1 MEQEQKIPV
10 NIEDEMKRSY
20 LDYAMSVI
28 IGRALPDVRDG
39 LKPVHRR
46 VLWTMNELSNHYNKP
61 YKKSARV
68 VGDCIGK
75 YHPHGDVAVYDTIVR
90 LVQEFSMRVPLIDGQ
105 GNFGCFTGDTKIKL
119 LDGTE
124 KSFEE
129 LAQLNP
135 NEIFYVY
142 SVDQTGRVV
151 VGEGR
156 NSRITRKQASLIEL
170 TLDSGAKIRCT
181 PDHLFMLRDGTYKQ
195 ASALTSEDS
204 LMPGYFKLTPIKE
217 GLNPY
222 LQIMQPKTGSYE
234 FVHHLADEF
243 NHKKGA
249 TKYVS
254 GPFVRHHKNFNR
266 LDNNPTN
273 IERLGFLEHLHLHA
287 EQIGMLWQ
295 DEDFRKKQKQG
306 VQNYYLEHPEVLLE
320 RKNRFITQ
328 NKDANFR
335 AQNGERIS
343 SRLKKFFQEN
353 PEAKNQISIQMKA
366 LWKDPDYRKKMSKAL
381 VGIEK
386 RPLTSEQK
394 QQVAKIISE
403 KSKLMWADQSKKAE
417 IIATICHALSSQEVR
432 AKISSNSKANWQ
444 NPVYRSKYPSNHFSQ
459 MAKSLWQ
466 DPQTRITQQK
476 KIAQQRQDPDFLES
490 QRLAVQ
496 RTNASRLQNNPNMMF
511 EMAQLAANE
520 LTQKWR
526 DPSYKQKI
534 MQQKVA
540 KYVSNLIAQFGLE
553 KVTPNLYENCRNA
566 NWIPNLQKALNYF
579 HDFEA
584 IIDTAKTYNHRIID
598 KKFLD
603 QCLDVYDITVDTHH
617 NFLLADGVFVHNSV
631 DGDAPAAMR
640 YTEVR
645 MAKIAEMMLA
655 DIEKETVDFH
665 PNYDE
670 TLEEPVVLPARFPN
684 LLVNGASGIA
694 VGMATNIPPH
704 NLTEII
710 EATVY
715 LIQNPNAVL
724 ADIIKI
730 VQGPDFPTAG
740 FILGREGIRQ
750 AYETGRGSI
759 IMRARAA
766 IDRSVRNEAREAIV
780 VTQIPY
786 QVNKAKLIERIA
798 ELINEKKIEDISDLR
813 DESDREGMRIVIE
826 LKRGAVAQVV
836 LNNLYKLTPMQTSFG
851 IINLAIVAGQ
861 PRVLSLVETL
871 RLFINFR
878 KEIVRRRTEFEL
890 RKAKAR
896 QHILQGLMRA
906 LDHLDAIIKLI
917 RAARS
922 VVEAREGLVSQF
934 AFSLLQAQA
943 ILDLQLQKLTGLERE
958 KIANE
963 LKELERRIAE
973 LEEILS
979 NEITLK
985 NLIIKELREVQK
997 DFSTERRT
1005 QIIDAE
1011 ADLKL
1016 EDLIPDEDMVITVT
1030 HGGYIKRTPL
1040 TNYRNQRRGGTGKK
1054 GMTTRTEDI
1063 VSHIFIASSHSYI
1076 LIFSDRGQAY
1086 TLKVHEIPDV
1096 SAAGKGKAIVNLI
1109 NLPGTEKV
1117 AGVLAIKEFSEDR
1130 YVVMVTRKGT
1140 IKKTQLSDFAYS
1152 RSRGILAINV
1162 DDDDELIA
1170 TEISDGKKKVFI
1182 ATHDGMAIYFKESD
1196 VRSMGRQAHGVRGID
1211 LRESDYVVGVAVVT
1225 GEEKMLTIAEYGLG
1239 KRTELSEYRF
1249 QSRGG
1254 VGVINMKLTDRTGAV
1269 VAVMPVSDEDEIM
1282 IISVHGKVIRLNVGS
1297 IRETGRSAQGVKLI
1311 DTADGDYVASA
1322 SLIERQVDPIPE
1334 NTESK

>member
-68 VGDCIGK
+68 VGDAIGK

-105 GNFGCFTGDTKIKL
+105 GNFG
-119 LDGTE
+119 
-124 KSFEE
+124 
-129 LAQLNP
+129 
-135 NEIFYVY
+135 
-142 SVDQTGRVV
+142 
-151 VGEGR
+151 
-156 NSRITRKQASLIEL
+156 
-170 TLDSGAKIRCT
+170 
-181 PDHLFMLRDGTYKQ
+181 
-195 ASALTSEDS
+195 
-204 LMPGYFKLTPIKE
+204 
-217 GLNPY
+217 
-222 LQIMQPKTGSYE
+222 
-234 FVHHLADEF
+234 
-243 NHKKGA
+243 
-249 TKYVS
+249 
-254 GPFVRHHKNFNR
+254 
-266 LDNNPTN
+266 
-273 IERLGFLEHLHLHA
+273 
-287 EQIGMLWQ
+287 
-295 DEDFRKKQKQG
+295 
-306 VQNYYLEHPEVLLE
+306 
-320 RKNRFITQ
+320 
-328 NKDANFR
+328 
-335 AQNGERIS
+335 
-343 SRLKKFFQEN
+343 
-353 PEAKNQISIQMKA
+353 
-366 LWKDPDYRKKMSKAL
+366 
-381 VGIEK
+381 
-386 RPLTSEQK
+386 
-394 QQVAKIISE
+394 
-403 KSKLMWADQSKKAE
+403 
-417 IIATICHALSSQEVR
+417 
-432 AKISSNSKANWQ
+432 
-444 NPVYRSKYPSNHFSQ
+444 
-459 MAKSLWQ
+459 
-466 DPQTRITQQK
+466 
-476 KIAQQRQDPDFLES
+476 
-490 QRLAVQ
+490 
-496 RTNASRLQNNPNMMF
+496 
-511 EMAQLAANE
+511 
-520 LTQKWR
+520 
-526 DPSYKQKI
+526 
-534 MQQKVA
+534 
-540 KYVSNLIAQFGLE
+540 
-553 KVTPNLYENCRNA
+553 
-566 NWIPNLQKALNYF
+566 
-579 HDFEA
+579 
-584 IIDTAKTYNHRIID
+584 
-598 KKFLD
+598 
-603 QCLDVYDITVDTHH
+603 
-617 NFLLADGVFVHNSV
+617 SV

-645 MAKIAEMMLA
+645 MAKISEMMLA

-665 PNYDE
+665 TNYDE

-710 EATVY
+710 EATIY
-715 LIQNPNAVL
+715 LIQNPSAVL

-861 PRVLSLVETL
+861 PKVLSLIETL

-878 KEIVRRRTEFEL
+878 KEVVRRRTEFEL

-922 VVEAREGLVSQF
+922 VVEAREGLVNQF

-963 LKELERRIAE
+963 LKELEKRIAE

-979 NEITLK
+979 NETTLK
-985 NLIIKELREVQK
+985 NLIIKELKEVQK

-1096 SAAGKGKAIVNLI
+1096 SASGKGKAIVNLI

-1152 RSRGILAINV
+1152 RSRGILAISV

-1182 ATHDGMAIYFKESD
+1182 ATHDGMAIYFDESD

-1322 SLIERQVDPIPE
+1322 SLIERQDDPIPE

>member
-68 VGDCIGK
+68 VGDAIGK

-105 GNFGCFTGDTKIKL
+105 GNFG
-119 LDGTE
+119 
-124 KSFEE
+124 
-129 LAQLNP
+129 
-135 NEIFYVY
+135 
-142 SVDQTGRVV
+142 
-151 VGEGR
+151 
-156 NSRITRKQASLIEL
+156 
-170 TLDSGAKIRCT
+170 
-181 PDHLFMLRDGTYKQ
+181 
-195 ASALTSEDS
+195 
-204 LMPGYFKLTPIKE
+204 
-217 GLNPY
+217 
-222 LQIMQPKTGSYE
+222 
-234 FVHHLADEF
+234 
-243 NHKKGA
+243 
-249 TKYVS
+249 
-254 GPFVRHHKNFNR
+254 
-266 LDNNPTN
+266 
-273 IERLGFLEHLHLHA
+273 
-287 EQIGMLWQ
+287 
-295 DEDFRKKQKQG
+295 
-306 VQNYYLEHPEVLLE
+306 
-320 RKNRFITQ
+320 
-328 NKDANFR
+328 
-335 AQNGERIS
+335 
-343 SRLKKFFQEN
+343 
-353 PEAKNQISIQMKA
+353 
-366 LWKDPDYRKKMSKAL
+366 
-381 VGIEK
+381 
-386 RPLTSEQK
+386 
-394 QQVAKIISE
+394 
-403 KSKLMWADQSKKAE
+403 
-417 IIATICHALSSQEVR
+417 
-432 AKISSNSKANWQ
+432 
-444 NPVYRSKYPSNHFSQ
+444 
-459 MAKSLWQ
+459 
-466 DPQTRITQQK
+466 
-476 KIAQQRQDPDFLES
+476 
-490 QRLAVQ
+490 
-496 RTNASRLQNNPNMMF
+496 
-511 EMAQLAANE
+511 
-520 LTQKWR
+520 
-526 DPSYKQKI
+526 
-534 MQQKVA
+534 
-540 KYVSNLIAQFGLE
+540 
-553 KVTPNLYENCRNA
+553 
-566 NWIPNLQKALNYF
+566 
-579 HDFEA
+579 
-584 IIDTAKTYNHRIID
+584 
-598 KKFLD
+598 
-603 QCLDVYDITVDTHH
+603 
-617 NFLLADGVFVHNSV
+617 SV

-645 MAKIAEMMLA
+645 MAKISEMMLA

-665 PNYDE
+665 TNYDE

-710 EATVY
+710 EATIY
-715 LIQNPNAVL
+715 LIQNPSAVL

-861 PRVLSLVETL
+861 PKVLSLIETL

-878 KEIVRRRTEFEL
+878 KEVVRRRTEFEL

-922 VVEAREGLVSQF
+922 VVEAREGLVNQF

-963 LKELERRIAE
+963 LKELEKRIAE

-979 NEITLK
+979 NETTLK
-985 NLIIKELREVQK
+985 HLIIKELKEVQK

-1096 SAAGKGKAIVNLI
+1096 SASGKGKAIVNLI

-1152 RSRGILAINV
+1152 RSRGILAISV

-1182 ATHDGMAIYFKESD
+1182 ATHDGMAIYFDESD

-1322 SLIERQVDPIPE
+1322 SLIERQDDPIPE